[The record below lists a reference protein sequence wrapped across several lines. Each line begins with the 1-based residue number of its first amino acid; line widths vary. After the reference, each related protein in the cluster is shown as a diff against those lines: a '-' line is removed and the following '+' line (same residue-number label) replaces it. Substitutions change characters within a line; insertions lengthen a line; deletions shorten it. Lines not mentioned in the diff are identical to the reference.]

1 MDYLAHLPWYVK
13 LALSLGAGTMAWKF
27 VQNHVATIFE
37 WLTPLVL
44 GVVDKVMA
52 LAFIHP
58 IVRWF
63 VFGNKA
69 NVETMLTALCDG
81 LERLVDAI
89 EKRMI
94 ADIEVE
100 AAKDAC
106 PTPPPPASSS
116 PPAAP

>member
-1 MDYLAHLPWYVK
+1 MDYLAHMPWWVK

-27 VQNHVATIFE
+27 IQGHIPALFE
-37 WLTPLVL
+37 WLTPIVL
-44 GVVDKVMA
+44 KVVDTAMA
-52 LAFIHP
+52 AAFIHP

-69 NVETMLTALCDG
+69 NVEAMLTALCDG
-81 LERLVDAI
+81 LEQLVDKV

-94 ADIEVE
+94 VNIEDA

-106 PTPPPPASSS
+106 PVPPA
-116 PPAAP
+116 PPAAPAQ